1 MAGWQALEPMIAGP
15 GGHVVAIV
23 LGALF
28 GSFAN
33 VCIYRLPPTD
43 EFPDGRSVALP
54 ASHCPACKAP
64 IAWYDNVPILSYLWL
79 RGRCRRCAAGFSPRY
94 LLVEGAT
101 ALLFGAVF
109 HYHLVVMAD
118 AGPLEVRLIRCAI
131 AAAFAFVLVV
141 ITFIDL
147 DHKLILDKI
156 TYPAIPLFYLA
167 GLALPERRWTD
178 GLIGALVGYLVI
190 RGVSDGYFLLTGRRG
205 LGYGDGK
212 LLAIVGAWLG
222 WHAVVVALFLG
233 SLIGTVVTLGILAI
247 GGRGALGAA
256 PVEPAS
262 EPGLEPPGA
271 TSTDS
276 DPTSAGDAAGAPA
289 PASEDDAPA
298 SIRHV
303 EIPFGPFLAAGAL
316 GYMFVE
322 PALRVGLRL
331 LYS

>member
-1 MAGWQALEPMIAGP
+1 VAGSEALAALEPMIGGP
-15 GGHVVAIV
+15 GAHVLAVV

-33 VCIYRLPPTD
+33 VCIYRLPPSD

-79 RGRCRRCAAGFSPRY
+79 RGRCRRCRAEFSPRY
-94 LLVEGAT
+94 LLVEAAT
-101 ALLFGAVF
+101 ALLFGAAYHF
-109 HYHLVVMAD
+109 HLVLMAD
-118 AGPLEVRLIRCAI
+118 AGPLGVRLTRFAI
-131 AAAFAFVLVV
+131 AAAFVFVLVV

-147 DHKLILDKI
+147 DHKLILDKV

-167 GLALPERRWTD
+167 GLALPERGWAD
-178 GLIGALVGYLVI
+178 GLIGALVGYGVI
-190 RGVSDGYFLLTGRRG
+190 RAVSDGYFLLTGRRG

-233 SLIGTVVTLGILAI
+233 SLIGTVVTLAVLAI
-247 GGRGALGAA
+247 GGRGALAGPPATDTDSGDSGDRAVPADAAEGEAAA
-256 PVEPAS
+256 PP
-262 EPGLEPPGA
+262 
-271 TSTDS
+271 
-276 DPTSAGDAAGAPA
+276 
-289 PASEDDAPA
+289 

-322 PALRVGLRL
+322 PTLRVGLRL